1 MEYHRI
7 LCVWRSQCFDGRADL
22 IVLDFPDAPRPTA
35 PVKITSTGCQTDL
48 MPLKGRIKLLYL
60 GVPVVYQP
68 CRFHICLYIY
78 ICILYPYIYISIPA
92 YLGNGF
98 KYCENFRSYLGI
110 WSILTTVFLYILG
123 PCHQKL
129 RGFVARVSPKT
140 SAAMAAAYQAARESL
155 GPVRDSQHG
164 LPGKKWDYNQYTRQ
178 ARKGF
183 ECCSSELPFKH
194 DWETPQRNS
203 CEKLQKVLVSRC
215 QMFVAWW

>member
-1 MEYHRI
+1 MSESCEQFTQVKDYVLSYKRLIYNRPLCIRIPSLANHDFMEYHRI

-78 ICILYPYIYISIPA
+78 MYIISIYIYISIPA

-110 WSILTTVFLYILG
+110 
-123 PCHQKL
+123 
-129 RGFVARVSPKT
+129 
-140 SAAMAAAYQAARESL
+140 
-155 GPVRDSQHG
+155 
-164 LPGKKWDYNQYTRQ
+164 
-178 ARKGF
+178 
-183 ECCSSELPFKH
+183 
-194 DWETPQRNS
+194 
-203 CEKLQKVLVSRC
+203 
-215 QMFVAWW
+215 

>member
-1 MEYHRI
+1 MFI
-7 LCVWRSQCFDGRADL
+7 
-22 IVLDFPDAPRPTA
+22 
-35 PVKITSTGCQTDL
+35 
-48 MPLKGRIKLLYL
+48 
-60 GVPVVYQP
+60 
-68 CRFHICLYIY
+68 YIY
-78 ICILYPYIYISIPA
+78 VYYIHIYIYISIPA